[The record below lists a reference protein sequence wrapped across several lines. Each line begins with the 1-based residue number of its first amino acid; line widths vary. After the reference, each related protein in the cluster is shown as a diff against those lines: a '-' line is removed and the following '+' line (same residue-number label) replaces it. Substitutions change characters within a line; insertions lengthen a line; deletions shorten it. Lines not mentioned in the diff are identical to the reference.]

1 METLLAFM
9 VGALF
14 ACGIYL
20 ILRRSLLR
28 ILFGIILLSNAV
40 NLCIFL
46 AGRVLLPASPPLVPE
61 GLDVPAVAVSNPLPQ
76 ALVLTAIVIGFG
88 LVVFALV
95 LVLRGYDHLHTLD
108 PDEVEHA
115 HRSPRAPA
123 SDAAST
129 GRQEDMVLGAGLP
142 DHTRL

>member
-88 LVVFALV
+88 MMAFVV
-95 LVLRGYDHLHTLD
+95 
-108 PDEVEHA
+108 
-115 HRSPRAPA
+115 
-123 SDAAST
+123 
-129 GRQEDMVLGAGLP
+129 VLGLRAHATLST
-142 DHTRL
+142 DHVDGVGGRGGEWDEARRKP